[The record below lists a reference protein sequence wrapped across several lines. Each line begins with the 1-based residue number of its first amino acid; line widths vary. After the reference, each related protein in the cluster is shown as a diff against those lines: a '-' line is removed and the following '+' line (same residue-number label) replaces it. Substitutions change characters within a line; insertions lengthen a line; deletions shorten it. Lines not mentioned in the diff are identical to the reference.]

1 MRRGLLAK
9 GVGSPDLSSEDV
21 GWGRGGKNWH
31 NDDNR

>member
-9 GVGSPDLSSEDV
+9 GVGSPDLSEDV
-21 GWGRGGKNWH
+21 GWGRGKKNWH